1 MIATP
6 WPWSAAQHE
15 VTGSTGGI
23 QRIDTKR
30 ANAASIGAPMMRFP
44 LGTMCRF
51 SGALPA

>member
-23 QRIDTKR
+23 QGIDTNR
-30 ANAASIGAPMMRFP
+30 ANAASIDVQARRPWQ
-44 LGTMCRF
+44 
-51 SGALPA
+51 PAT